1 MTLLYQLFF
10 FFLAPLL
17 PSAGPESTGKTLH
30 PFYVSVTEITQNSA
44 EKSWEVSCKFFA
56 DDFEETLQNAYKT
69 QLDVTAESERPR
81 FDKLIPDYVT
91 KRLQM
96 MADGKALILSY
107 VGYERDKE
115 AVYCYFEVLNQPSVK
130 SLAVMNTLLHDF
142 KPEQINI
149 MHVSMGGKRQSVKL
163 DFPSNKA
170 GFTF

>member
-1 MTLLYQLFF
+1 MILLLQLFI
-10 FFLAPLL
+10 FFLNPLQAPAS
-17 PSAGPESTGKTLH
+17 PKATDNGLH

-44 EKSWEVSCKFFA
+44 EKSLEVSCKFFA

-69 QLDVTAESERPR
+69 QLDVTTESERPR

-96 MADGKALILSY
+96 MADGKALTLAY

-115 AVYCYFEVLNQPSVK
+115 AVYCYFEVQNQPSVK
-130 SLAVMNTLLHDF
+130 SLAIMNTLLHDF

-149 MHVSMGGKRQSVKL
+149 MHISIGGKRQSVKL
-163 DFPSNKA
+163 DYPDNKA
-170 GFTF
+170 GFKF